1 MKEDPSTTV
10 TSVSSLA
17 IEPSDVPAA
26 SLKVNVSATGSGS
39 LIPEDSIKMW
49 SRPSG
54 LDANFAISTN
64 KSSRSVQ
71 QMQPLLN
78 ATIFSSA

>member
-1 MKEDPSTTV
+1 MKEEPSTTV

-39 LIPEDSIKMW
+39 EMPDDSIKMW

-54 LDANFAISTN
+54 FDANFAISTN
-64 KSSRSVQ
+64 KSSRRVQ

>member
-1 MKEDPSTTV
+1 MNDELSTTV

-17 IEPSDVPAA
+17 IEPRDVPAA

-54 LDANFAISTN
+54 FEANLAISTN

-71 QMQPLLN
+71 QMHPLLN